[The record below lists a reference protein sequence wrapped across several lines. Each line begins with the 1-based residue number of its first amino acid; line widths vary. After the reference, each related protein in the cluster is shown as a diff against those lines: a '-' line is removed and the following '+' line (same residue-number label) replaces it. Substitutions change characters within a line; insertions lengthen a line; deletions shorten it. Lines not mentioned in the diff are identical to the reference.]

1 LPEDQQIR
9 AEASQDVSNVY
20 GHGHADYLADYL
32 VDVVRSLLSGQPG
45 KGAEGRTNVEIL
57 SALYGAAADDDPR
70 QRALDLRADPVGQ
83 RCRQESRSRRR

>member
-9 AEASQDVSNVY
+9 AETSQDVSNVY
-20 GHGHADYLADYL
+20 GHGHADYL
-32 VDVVRSLLSGQPG
+32 VDVVRSLLSSQPG

-57 SALYGAAADDDPR
+57 SAIYGAATDDDPR
-70 QRALDLRADPVGQ
+70 QPALDLRADPVGQ